1 MYNLFGLSD
10 DDSMFNNDETTYP
23 SNDENEDI
31 GTRRDSGKDIQ
42 IVECKYDAD
51 QGPMLGMRFL
61 NIDFLYEFYKEHAR
75 LKGFNIIKRSV
86 RNDGNNVLHA
96 IKGGKAKE
104 SRIDK

>member
-31 GTRRDSGKDIQ
+31 GMKRDFGKYMQ
-42 IVECKYDAD
+42 IAECEYDAD
-51 QGPMLGMRFL
+51 QGPMPGMRFL
-61 NIDFLYEFYKEHAR
+61 SIDLLYEFYKEHAR
-75 LKGFNIIKRSV
+75 LKGFSIIKRSM
-86 RNDGNNVLHA
+86 RNGGNNVLCA

-104 SRIDK
+104 SQIDK